1 MTTTDPLTGL
11 PKVPEGY
18 FWEIKNSTLIG
29 VLRLELRKKCLRF
42 FSYRTRFG
50 LLYPPLS
57 PAVIH
62 ERGVIVLEEWEQE
75 KSNLAQESESSRYIG
90 KYPPKNLKDASK

>member
-11 PKVPEGY
+11 PEVPEGY
-18 FWEIKNSTLIG
+18 FWEIKNSTLPG
-29 VLRLELRKKCLRF
+29 VLRLELRVKWLRF
-42 FSYRTRFG
+42 FSDRIGFG

-57 PAVIH
+57 PASIH

-75 KSNLAQESESSRYIG
+75 KLDIAQESESSRYIG
-90 KYPPKNLKDASK
+90 KYPPKNLKDAPK